1 MATQDRSVDQLVAR
15 GVTAKFKGYTLY
27 PRIDPGGVCAPC
39 DRSRVQPCLSVVGQE
54 LWTRTRA
61 LRHVGLSRGL
71 VDHRVTR
78 YPRRRCT
85 RYRPRK
91 PCVRLNLRGKCP
103 RILRTGALDF
113 SAYTRHP
120 PLEPC
125 STVSLS
131 RNPTSIFLSLS
142 LSFLL
147 ASLHSCSPF
156 PRVINHALNSTLS
169 LYRAY
174 TLSELA
180 ENLSP
185 PPSSRFVDR
194 HHESVCKS
202 IRYRFHVHTGF
213 FTIELCVKYPEGGA
227 EDSAR
232 WIFSGRWPPLLSQL
246 SPGRGGLDVIRYTRA
261 LRSIF
266 IFASHAFDRAH
277 RNPWLRFR
285 DKIVFPKINC
295 SRRLGVSRTERAVSR
310 PLVQEA
316 VGSPRTAM
324 MMECRER
331 QTYAKDSCW

>member
-142 LSFLL
+142 LS
-147 ASLHSCSPF
+147 
-156 PRVINHALNSTLS
+156 
-169 LYRAY
+169 
-174 TLSELA
+174 
-180 ENLSP
+180 
-185 PPSSRFVDR
+185 PSSSLRYILARPF
-194 HHESVCKS
+194 HESL
-202 IRYRFHVHTGF
+202 T
-213 FTIELCVKYPEGGA
+213 
-227 EDSAR
+227 
-232 WIFSGRWPPLLSQL
+232 
-246 SPGRGGLDVIRYTRA
+246 TR
-261 LRSIF
+261 
-266 IFASHAFDRAH
+266 
-277 RNPWLRFR
+277 
-285 DKIVFPKINC
+285 
-295 SRRLGVSRTERAVSR
+295 
-310 PLVQEA
+310 
-316 VGSPRTAM
+316 
-324 MMECRER
+324 
-331 QTYAKDSCW
+331 